1 MLPLTPKSNKIFSRN
16 AGSLVSSLLRIS
28 LSFFVSGLN
37 IFRSKD
43 LFLIIESI
51 FFSIFYCIFGSI
63 FFDFFYQNSFELF
76 INGNGG
82 FIGQYL
88 SQTFINNILNLQTSF
103 SYYFLIILIISFFLI
118 SINFSFKGFISSLK
132 KIINYLNKD
141 RNKPYTNKSELIN
154 EYIPQEEI
162 KNLIQ
167 EDLPF
172 IKAEKLKESEKN
184 KFKLPNL
191 DLLKIP
197 TKKKEKFLIKKRL
210 VTQHSLKK
218 FY

>member
-1 MLPLTPKSNKIFSRN
+1 MNIKKIAKYTFQFIIQRLIEIIGILITLIGILLLQALISYSPSDPN
-16 AGSLVSSLLRIS
+16 FIFPENTEIKNILGFKGSYISDLFFQSIGVISYLIS
-28 LSFFVSGLN
+28 LTFFITGLN

-43 LFLIIESI
+43 LFLIIENI

-118 SINFSFKGFISSLK
+118 SINFSFKGIYKFIK
-132 KIINYLNKD
+132 KILN
-141 RNKPYTNKSELIN
+141 
-154 EYIPQEEI
+154 
-162 KNLIQ
+162 
-167 EDLPF
+167 
-172 IKAEKLKESEKN
+172 
-184 KFKLPNL
+184 
-191 DLLKIP
+191 
-197 TKKKEKFLIKKRL
+197 
-210 VTQHSLKK
+210 
-218 FY
+218 